1 MQSAFGAGFLWGT
14 PVNGAPVMFA
24 ALQSCSMD
32 VSFDQ
37 KTMYGQNAFA
47 LEMARGKGKID
58 FKAAVGR
65 IDPVLFNS
73 IFWNQG
79 LSAGQV
85 RTAVGEPAVPSE
97 TGGVG
102 TYVAANGAAF
112 RVDLGVYDSGHS
124 RFLTRLSSGT
134 PAEGQYT
141 VNTANGTYT
150 FSSADVA
157 PNLKVYYTYGS
168 TSTGSTISV
177 SNPVMDAGPIFR
189 ADLVQSFRGKQSV
202 LTAWACQSF
211 KLSMPLKQDDFTL
224 PEISFSALDDGTG
237 AILSH
242 AVDAA

>member
-37 KTMYGQNAFA
+37 KMMYGQSAFA

-73 IFWNQG
+73 IFWGQG

-85 RTAVGEPAVPSE
+85 RTAVGEIAVPSE
-97 TGGVG
+97 AGGVG

-112 RVDLGVYDSGHS
+112 RVDFGVYDNAHG
-124 RFLTRLSSGT
+124 RFLTRIASGV
-134 PAEGQYT
+134 PAEGQYS
-141 VNTANGTYT
+141 VNAATGAYT

-157 PNLKVYYTYGS
+157 PNLKVYYTFGS
-168 TSTGSTISV
+168 
-177 SNPVMDAGPIFR
+177 ARR
-189 ADLVQSFRGKQSV
+189 APRSR
-202 LTAWACQSF
+202 
-211 KLSMPLKQDDFTL
+211 
-224 PEISFSALDDGTG
+224 
-237 AILSH
+237 
-242 AVDAA
+242 

>member
-14 PVNGAPVMFA
+14 PVNGQPVMFA

-37 KTMYGQNAFA
+37 KTLYGQSSFA

-58 FKAAVGR
+58 FKASVGR
-65 IDPVLFNS
+65 IDPGLFNA
-73 IFWNQG
+73 IFWGQG

-85 RTAVGEPAVPSE
+85 RTAVGEIATPGEA
-97 TGGVG
+97 GGVG
-102 TYVAANGAAF
+102 TYVAANASAF
-112 RVDLGVYDSGHS
+112 RVDLGVYDSAHG
-124 RFLTRLSSGT
+124 RFLTRLNSGT
-134 PAEGQYT
+134 PVEGQYT
-141 VNTANGTYT
+141 VNAATGVYT
-150 FSSADVA
+150 FNASDTA

-168 TSTGSTISV
+168 ASTGSTITV
-177 SNPVMDAGPIFR
+177 SNPAMDAGPVFR
-189 ADLVQSFRGKQSV
+189 ADLVSSFRGRQSV
-202 LTAWACQSF
+202 LTAWACQAF
-211 KLSMPLKQDDFTL
+211 KLSMPLKQDDFLL

>member
-14 PVNGAPVMFA
+14 PVGGAPVMFA

-37 KTMYGQNAFA
+37 KTLYGQSSFA

-73 IFWNQG
+73 IFWGQG
-79 LSAGQV
+79 LASGQV
-85 RTAVGEPAVPSE
+85 RACVGEIDTPSQG
-97 TGGVG
+97 GGVG
-102 TYVAANGAAF
+102 TYVAANASAF
-112 RVDLGVYDSGHS
+112 RVDLGVYDAAHG
-124 RFLTRLSSGT
+124 RFLTRIVSGT
-134 PAEGQYT
+134 PAEGQYA
-141 VNTANGTYT
+141 VDIASGTYT
-150 FSSADVA
+150 FNSADAA
-157 PNLKVYYTYGS
+157 PNLKVYYTYGA
-168 TSTGSTISV
+168 TGSGSTVTV
-177 SNPVMDAGPIFR
+177 SNPVMDAGPVFR
-189 ADLVQSFRGKQSV
+189 ADLVSSYRGKQSV
-202 LTAWACQSF
+202 LTAWACQAF